1 MEQPSTVEAT
11 TSTDERGR
19 NRRRIKQGRVS
30 SNKMDKTIVVVAE
43 TRVPH
48 PVYKKVVRQSRR
60 FKAHDE
66 LNTPAS
72 ATSSASKS
80 AVPTAKRSAG
90 ACSRFWSARSDSTRD
105 ATQGRRQLRRA

>member
-1 MEQPSTVEAT
+1 MEQPSTVET
-11 TSTDERGR
+11 TTGTDERGR

-66 LNTPAS
+66 LNTAGIGDLVRIQECRPY
-72 ATSSASKS
+72 SKEKRWRLLEILER
-80 AVPTAKRSAG
+80 AK
-90 ACSRFWSARSDSTRD
+90 
-105 ATQGRRQLRRA
+105 